1 MAGFGDPAAMT
12 KADTS
17 PIASA
22 NDDMPRFGAMKRPNA
37 LHPSLMTPDER
48 RSELCAILGLGIVR
62 LHLRNRGQ
70 LSPESGDFPLHFTPE
85 QSGSAAPTQRRAA

>member
-1 MAGFGDPAAMT
+1 MT
-12 KADTS
+12 KADTTS
-17 PIASA
+17 IASA
-22 NDDMPRFGAMKRPNA
+22 NDDMPRFGVMKRPNA
-37 LHPSLMTPDER
+37 LHPSLMTPAER

-70 LSPESGDFPLHFTPE
+70 LSPESGDFPLHFASE